1 MIKVLQQ
8 EVSMRI
14 EQLEQMKQEQEKKYS
29 EVPSEMIQQLM
40 EIQKVQASVSDKIT
54 SKQEDLLLIQQD
66 RQEVGS
72 LLKEV
77 ELWLAS
83 KSKILIEPVS
93 AVSNCNEELEV
104 RKRNFFSQMRMTIF
118 NYNFLR
124 FYEV

>member
-1 MIKVLQQ
+1 MIFDKVLQQ

-40 EIQKVQASVSDKIT
+40 EIQKVQASVSDKMT
-54 SKQEDLLLIQQD
+54 SKQDDLLLIQQD

-104 RKRNFFSQMRMTIF
+104 RKRFSFSQMLMTIF
-118 NYNFLR
+118 NHYLR
-124 FYEV
+124 RF

>member
-1 MIKVLQQ
+1 
-8 EVSMRI
+8 MRI
-14 EQLEQMKQEQEKKYS
+14 EQLEQIKQEQEKKYS

-40 EIQKVQASVSDKIT
+40 EIQKVQASVSDKMT

-104 RKRNFFSQMRMTIF
+104 RKRFSFSQMRMTIF

>member
-1 MIKVLQQ
+1 
-8 EVSMRI
+8 MRI

-40 EIQKVQASVSDKIT
+40 EIQKVQASVSDKMT

-104 RKRNFFSQMRMTIF
+104 RKRFSFSQMRMAIF
-118 NYNFLR
+118 HYNFLR
-124 FYEV
+124 LYEV

>member
-1 MIKVLQQ
+1 MIFDKVLQQ
-8 EVSMRI
+8 EVSMRA
-14 EQLEQMKQEQEKKYS
+14 EQLEQMKKEQEKKYS

-40 EIQKVQASVSDKIT
+40 EIQKVQASVSDKMT
-54 SKQEDLLLIQQD
+54 SKQDDLLLIQQD

-104 RKRNFFSQMRMTIF
+104 RKRFSFSQMLMTIF
-118 NYNFLR
+118 NHYLR
-124 FYEV
+124 RF